1 MRSWAGGR
9 IVAFEGEVRDDFGLP
24 CLLQFDKPDNDLF
37 ALDSFPLPALHGAAM
52 FYHQDG
58 ENDLR
63 FHNKILPSPP
73 GGQRYSCLIPVPTEW
88 APWFLDNSDSGTTFR
103 HLIFLMQEAEQ
114 HDREL
119 LQHFAA
125 SITYACGL
133 PDSRANC
140 PVSALLSKWRWV
152 TYSKATLH
160 WQRHSGR
167 ATRLSMIRWRKGKNH
182 RHQRPMS
189 STASL
194 GGHKRQ

>member
-1 MRSWAGGR
+1 M
-9 IVAFEGEVRDDFGLP
+9 AFEGEVRDDFGLP